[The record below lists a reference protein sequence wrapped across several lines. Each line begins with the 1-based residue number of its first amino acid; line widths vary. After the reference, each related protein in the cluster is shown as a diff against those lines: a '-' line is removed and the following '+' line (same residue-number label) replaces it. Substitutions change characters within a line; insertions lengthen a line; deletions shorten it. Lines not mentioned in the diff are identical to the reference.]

1 MSNLIESNYS
11 IQLEA
16 PEISAYKHGNTGI
29 DYVHQFDSG
38 KNGPHVMISAVVHGN
53 ELCGAVALDHLFRN
67 EVRPI
72 KGKLSLAFMNYIAFQ
87 RFNPEKP
94 KESRFVEEDFN
105 RLWTKE
111 VLNGERDS
119 LELRRAREIRPHLE
133 KVDFLLDIHSM
144 QTNKIPLVLSGPLKK
159 GRSFAKKLG
168 ISEIVVTDS
177 GHKAGRR
184 MRDYNGFSNPSS
196 KKNALLIE
204 CGQHWQKES
213 AMLAIASSWR
223 FLWKTGLIAEE
234 KADQFQTNNKL
245 PEKQRFIEVNSLYT
259 IKTESFRFVKNFVGL
274 EIIEKAG
281 TIIGHDG
288 DEVIKTPHDDCI
300 LIMPTNRKTIG
311 NSAVRFGKYFEHY
324 E

>member
-1 MSNLIESNYS
+1 MSIFMENNYPIE
-11 IQLEA
+11 LEA
-16 PEISAYKHGNTGI
+16 PDISAYKRGNTGI

-38 KNGPHVMISAVVHGN
+38 KNGPHVMISAIVHGN

-111 VLNGERDS
+111 ALNGVRDS
-119 LELRRAREIRPHLE
+119 LELNRAREICPHLE
-133 KVDFLLDIHSM
+133 KIDFLLDIHSM

-159 GRSFAKKLG
+159 GRNFARKIG
-168 ISEIVVTDS
+168 VTEIVVTDS

-184 MRDYNGFSNPSS
+184 MRDYDGFSNPSS

-204 CGQHWQKES
+204 CGQHWQNES
-213 AMLAIASSWR
+213 AILAIDSSWR
-223 FLWKTGLIAEE
+223 FLWKTGVIKEE
-234 KADQFQTNNKL
+234 KAVQFQINHKL

-281 TIIGHDG
+281 TTIGYDG

-300 LIMPTNRKTIG
+300 LIMPTHRKTIG
-311 NSAVRFGKYFEHY
+311 NSAVRFGKIIYTD
-324 E
+324 